1 VVTTA
6 QAVLGGEVAVL
17 VVGFAY
23 AALADLRTRE
33 VSDRLWQV
41 MGLLGL
47 ALGTVGVAGGGV
59 LPTALWI
66 LVGGFA
72 LQHVFAWDELLG
84 ADGAGAADV
93 IEMVAYGVVL
103 VVVIVS
109 AIHYGISAMGVPW
122 AVVAVL
128 ISVLFARGLF
138 EAGILY
144 GGADAKALMIAAVIL
159 PTFSSVVVPLPASFA
174 GVLNSVP
181 FAVDL
186 LMNAALLAIVIPIG
200 LAIRNAARHEFRW
213 PDGFTGYMLPVS
225 QLPHR
230 FVWLEDP
237 LAHGARER
245 DEIETSEDD
254 QRVRERQA
262 AELSAKGVTRV
273 WVTPQIPFLVL
284 MAAGAVAAVLAGNLV
299 LDLIALA

>member
-1 VVTTA
+1 MVTTA

-41 MGLLGL
+41 MGLLGV

-72 LQHVFAWDELLG
+72 LQHVFAWDDLLG
-84 ADGAGAADV
+84 AEGAGAADV

-109 AIHYGISAMGVPW
+109 AIHYGISATGVPW

-174 GVLNSVP
+174 GMLNSVP